1 MSKTHQDLYLTHTY
15 TYTGCKT
22 ISCTTYITTHINP
35 NTNLNNLDPATSVFP
50 DLLITMWL
58 AGAVNRVNIPS
69 GEPSGY
75 VYAWM
80 VLESDAVINRLF

>member
-15 TYTGCKT
+15 TYTGGKT

>member
-1 MSKTHQDLYLTHTY
+1 MA
-15 TYTGCKT
+15 C
-22 ISCTTYITTHINP
+22 ITHISTNL
-35 NTNLNNLDPATSVFP
+35 NHTNLNNLDPATSVFP